1 MMIVDVYSD
10 YDDSLV
16 MMIDDDGR
24 YDYDSLVMMVEILMI
39 VE

>member
-24 YDYDSLVMMVEILMI
+24 YDYDALVMMVEILMI

>member
-24 YDYDSLVMMVEILMI
+24 YDYDALVMMVVILMI

>member
-24 YDYDSLVMMVEILMI
+24 YDYDALVMMMMMI

>member
-1 MMIVDVYSD
+1 MMIIDVYSD
-10 YDDSLV
+10 YDDSVV

-24 YDYDSLVMMVEILMI
+24 YDYDALVMMVVILMI

>member
-1 MMIVDVYSD
+1 MMIIDVYSD
-10 YDDSLV
+10 YDDSVV

-24 YDYDSLVMMVEILMI
+24 YDYDALVMMIVILMI